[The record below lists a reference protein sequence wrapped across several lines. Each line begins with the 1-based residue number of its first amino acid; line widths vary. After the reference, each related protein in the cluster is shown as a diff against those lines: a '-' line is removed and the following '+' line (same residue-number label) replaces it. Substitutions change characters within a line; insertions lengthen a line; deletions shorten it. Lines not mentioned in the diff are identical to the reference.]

1 MKPLRLSQAV
11 RGFLMEKEAT
21 GKSQYTLRNYR
32 YSFAK
37 VKTFLE
43 ECHQGIDPYLNEIER
58 DLWVE
63 FLVWVQHRPCGGAV
77 PRDKELSAKSVCNVY
92 IDLSALYTWAVKL
105 EFVSKHLIKT
115 IEQPEF
121 EKAVVDPFT
130 KEEMQRMLKAC
141 DYSLPWRGRE
151 FKRTRRPT
159 ATRDKAII
167 LLLLSSGIRAS
178 ELCGIKIADLD
189 MKTRKLLV
197 RGKGRGKDSKERI
210 VPFGTRTQRAL
221 WRYMIEFEED
231 RPETARLFVVDLT
244 NPRQMGRGALLHM
257 LLAVGQRAG
266 VPNVYAHRFR
276 HTFAI
281 NYLRNGG
288 DLLTLQAILG
298 HRDLRMVRH
307 YAKVAAED
315 CAAVH
320 LRVDPVD
327 TWAL

>member
-1 MKPLRLSQAV
+1 MKPLRLSQAI

-43 ECHQGIDPYLNEIER
+43 ECHQGIDPYFNEIDR
-58 DLWVE
+58 NMWVE
-63 FLVWVQHRPCGGAV
+63 FLVWLQHRPCGGAA
-77 PRDKELSAKSVCNVY
+77 PREKELSAKSVCNVY
-92 IDLSALYTWAVKL
+92 IDLSALYTWGLKL
-105 EFVSKHLIKT
+105 ELVSKHLIQT
-115 IEQPEF
+115 IERPEY
-121 EKAVVDPFT
+121 EKAAIDTFT

-141 DYSLPWRGRE
+141 EYSLPWRGHEHR
-151 FKRTRRPT
+151 KTKRPT
-159 ATRDKAII
+159 ATRDRAII

-178 ELCGIKIADLD
+178 ELCGIRISDID
-189 MKTRKLLV
+189 MKARELLV
-197 RGKGRGKDSKERI
+197 RGKGRGKDSKERL

-221 WRYMIEFEED
+221 WRYMVEFEED
-231 RPETARLFVVDLT
+231 RSETGRLFVVDLKD
-244 NPRQMGRGALLHM
+244 PRQMGRGALQHM
-257 LLAVGQRAG
+257 LLGVGERAG
-266 VPNVYAHRFR
+266 IPNVHPHRFR

-298 HRDLRMVRH
+298 HRDLRMVKH

-320 LRVDPVD
+320 RRADPVD

>member
-1 MKPLRLSQAV
+1 MKPLRLSQAI

-43 ECHQGIDPYLNEIER
+43 ECHQGIDPYFNEIDR
-58 DLWVE
+58 NMWVE
-63 FLVWVQHRPCGGAV
+63 FLVWLQHRPCGGAA
-77 PRDKELSAKSVCNVY
+77 PREKELSAKSVCNVY
-92 IDLSALYTWAVKL
+92 IDLSAFYTWGVKL
-105 EFVSKHLIKT
+105 ELVSKHLIKT
-115 IEQPEF
+115 IERPEY
-121 EKAVVDPFT
+121 EKAAIDTFT

-141 DYSLPWRGRE
+141 EYSLPWRGHEYR
-151 FKRTRRPT
+151 KTKRPT

-178 ELCGIKIADLD
+178 ELCGIRISDIDLNA
-189 MKTRKLLV
+189 RELLV
-197 RGKGRGKDSKERI
+197 RGKGRGKDSKERL

-221 WRYMIEFEED
+221 WRYMVEFKED
-231 RPETARLFVVDLT
+231 RSETARLFIVDLKY
-244 NPRQMGRGALLHM
+244 PRQMGRGALQHM
-257 LLAVGQRAG
+257 LLGVGERAG
-266 VPNVYAHRFR
+266 IPNVHPHRFR

-288 DLLTLQAILG
+288 DVLTLQAILG
-298 HRDLRMVRH
+298 HRDLRMVKH

-320 LRVDPVD
+320 RRADPVD